1 MKRGAHLVALAF
13 AARANAQNPVNWL
26 SRFGRGAD
34 PRMNG
39 QQQYGVGGPQN
50 LQVGPMTLEGGGR
63 GGYGAGVY
71 GNVQIRG
78 NVPADYFCPK
88 EDIDCDTCPEP
99 GLLTAPKEPIR
110 CLASAGED
118 GRRRL
123 QVRHSSR
130 DPPPPSRSAF
140 PSNDAGS
147 HERLLRAHRGRGRI
161 AQAPLHMLDEVDD
174 RRVPRRR
181 RVGQVRLPAG

>member
-130 DPPPPSRSAF
+130 DPPPIPIS
-140 PSNDAGS
+140 
-147 HERLLRAHRGRGRI
+147 L
-161 AQAPLHMLDEVDD
+161 PLE
-174 RRVPRRR
+174 
-181 RVGQVRLPAG
+181 

>member
-13 AARANAQNPVNWL
+13 AARANAQRQPG
-26 SRFGRGAD
+26 SFGRAGD
-34 PRMNG
+34 QMYGRVPYG
-39 QQQYGVGGPQN
+39 QPQAYGPQS
-50 LQVGPMTLEGGGR
+50 LQVGPVTLEGGR

-71 GNVQIRG
+71 GNVQIRR

-88 EDIDCDTCPEP
+88 EDIDCDTCPAP

-123 QVRHSSR
+123 VGLHHHYGQ
-130 DPPPPSRSAF
+130 
-140 PSNDAGS
+140 
-147 HERLLRAHRGRGRI
+147 AHG
-161 AQAPLHMLDEVDD
+161 
-174 RRVPRRR
+174 
-181 RVGQVRLPAG
+181 

>member
-13 AARANAQNPVNWL
+13 AARANAQRQPY
-26 SRFGRGAD
+26 SMGRASDRLYGQA
-34 PRMNG
+34 PNA
-39 QQQYGVGGPQN
+39 QQQAYGPQF
-50 LQVGPMTLEGGGR
+50 LQVGPTTMEGGR

-71 GNVQIRG
+71 GNVQIRR

-88 EDIDCDTCPEP
+88 EDIDCDTCPAP

-130 DPPPPSRSAF
+130 DPPTIPISLPL
-140 PSNDAGS
+140 
-147 HERLLRAHRGRGRI
+147 ELCRA
-161 AQAPLHMLDEVDD
+161 A
-174 RRVPRRR
+174 
-181 RVGQVRLPAG
+181 